1 MFEDKLMKQG
11 GKGGVGN
18 ERRELEQGQ
27 SVENWSRVGAG
38 RVDFDH

>member
-11 GKGGVGN
+11 GEGN

-27 SVENWSRVGAG
+27 SVENWSRVRAG

>member
-11 GKGGVGN
+11 GEGN

-27 SVENWSRVGAG
+27 SVERRELEQGQSGKG
-38 RVDFDH
+38 RF